1 MDLAQSSQAVS
12 SAIPKKGDRILQN
25 AIDSFRTV
33 LTPEQL
39 AEFENIQ
46 SIPDTDA
53 VLVFTA
59 ELDLRRQNQ
68 RGKSIASRLFPVL
81 QAVHSFTSVIDTFV
95 SSNPT
100 IAALVWGSVKMT
112 MTIMLNVA
120 SYYEA
125 FVELCI
131 ELGRICPRFE
141 QYQALFPA
149 SERLQNAL
157 CTFNASIIQCCQRVI
172 AMPKRSSGWTSPLNP
187 LNPSFWQSF
196 QQVFEADLQK
206 LRDNSNNVNKEIRLA
221 ADQSQHRNNELQRL
235 ENEQADRSRRSLS
248 RFMSRTRD
256 DFDRMHRLQI
266 MKQEE
271 LENCLSS
278 YDYIKPLK
286 QARQKRYPKSA
297 KWIFST
303 NQFKRWSDGTTS
315 GLLWCSGKMG
325 SGKSI
330 ICLIPRPSGYTLL
343 AAFLLAMPL
352 LEAFFSAKRENPHLK
367 EDVFFHLCTKESF
380 VTAPMWVWMLFSGD
394 FSGGSS
400 TLCASVIDYL
410 LTERSDPQ
418 SHVTFFFSR
427 FDDLESMRAE
437 TILRALVRQ
446 LVTVQD
452 VSGRTKQVLET
463 IRNASGD
470 ILSELS
476 RLLTHLLSRKGPP
489 SWVVVDGIDECQREE
504 RQVLMKVWRSML
516 DDGANVRLFI
526 TSRDHTSSIFKG
538 ASVKIQQ
545 ISMNCSLAQDGMAQ
559 LVDQAVQKS
568 LDSEELLVS
577 DQTLIS
583 EIKNTLAK
591 HADGMHV
598 SHILLQTVEANSC
611 RILWV
616 TLILRHLC
624 SQPNNEKIREAI
636 ALRNLPKN
644 LTGIFDRILDRMI
657 SDEKDSI
664 VQALLPWIVA
674 AKQPLTLSQLEECCL
689 ISPLQEYT
697 IRDRYVNRI
706 HLIDTWFQGL
716 IEIDYETKTV
726 HFIHACVQQ
735 FFLTAPDRQA
745 LSNFHVCIQDADRHI
760 GDICVTYLNF
770 SDFKTTLARVRP
782 PLPPIAPDEI
792 CQQALSNEWSWPR
805 FLRLSQ
811 RIHGHKRLAANIDTT
826 IASCTRAP
834 DATGQET
841 IILNHPFL
849 AYASAYWLS
858 HSVDFDQEH
867 CQTWSLW
874 KNMLIFGHELASS
887 PVSEEHHRTIDK
899 GLVLWATQNR
909 HSALLHVLASSTELI
924 EEYQRALLSYVMKES
939 DLKLLRRMLNT
950 NIPTWELYSLCC
962 RAAHDGHLEIIKALC
977 EEEVNINEYG
987 SLSKNGHIKA
997 SLPLLEAVEKGH
1009 IKVVE
1014 YLLQK
1019 GANPN
1024 SPAGLYQSALE
1035 PAAELGGL
1043 KGLQACRLLIDA
1055 GANARNTDILLR
1067 SCARGDK
1074 EIIKLL
1080 LSAGAD
1086 VNASYLA
1093 PGWKLLSEEGAFIY
1107 QENTALLEAFS
1118 VAEPDVDVIELLIG
1132 AGARIN
1138 IGSPQDSGYRL
1149 LREAIRSRNCH
1160 LVRILIREG
1169 ANPNGRPGLHC
1180 DDTPL
1185 TLAAIEGSFEI
1196 IGYLLRKGARVIDLD
1211 LTTTRIPGDLKN
1223 GKNYEELLAALRQA
1237 DRQ

>member
-46 SIPDTDA
+46 SVPDTDA

-125 FVELCI
+125 FVELCM

-206 LRDNSNNVNKEIRLA
+206 LRDNSNNVNIEIRLA

-303 NQFKRWSDGTTS
+303 NQFKRWLDGTTS

-330 ICLIPRPSGYTLL
+330 IC
-343 AAFLLAMPL
+343 
-352 LEAFFSAKRENPHLK
+352 
-367 EDVFFHLCTKESF
+367 
-380 VTAPMWVWMLFSGD
+380 
-394 FSGGSS
+394 
-400 TLCASVIDYL
+400 ASVIDYL
-410 LTERSDPQ
+410 LTESSDPQ

-427 FDDLESMRAE
+427 FDDSESMRAE

-446 LVTVQD
+446 LVAIQD

-463 IRNASGD
+463 IRNTSGD

-504 RQVLMKVWRSML
+504 RQVLIKVLRSML
-516 DDGANVRLFI
+516 DNGVNARLFI
-526 TSRDHTSSIFKG
+526 TSRDNTSSIFKG
-538 ASVKIQQ
+538 APVKIEQ
-545 ISMNCSLAQDGMAQ
+545 ISMNCPLAQDGMAQ
-559 LVDQAVQKS
+559 LVDQAVQKC
-568 LDSEELLVS
+568 LDAEELMVR
-577 DQTLIS
+577 DQTLIA

-591 HADGMHV
+591 HADGM
-598 SHILLQTVEANSC
+598 
-611 RILWV
+611 ILWV
-616 TLILRHLC
+616 IFILRHLC
-624 SQPNNEKIREAI
+624 SQPNNERIREAI
-636 ALRNLPKN
+636 ALRNLPRN
-644 LTGIFDRILDRMI
+644 LTEIFNRILDRTI
-657 SDEKDSI
+657 FEEKDSI
-664 VQALLPWIVA
+664 VQALIPWVVA
-674 AKQPLTLSQLEECCL
+674 AKRPLTVFQLEECCL

-697 IRDRYVNRI
+697 IRDRYVNGI
-706 HLIDTWFQGL
+706 QLIDTWFQGL
-716 IEIDYETKTV
+716 VEIDYETKTV
-726 HFIHACVQQ
+726 HFIHACVHQ
-735 FFLTAPDRQA
+735 FFLTAPDKPA
-745 LSNFHVCIQDADRHI
+745 LSKFRIRMEDADRHI

-770 SDFKTTLARVRP
+770 NDFKTTLARVRP
-782 PLPPIAPDEI
+782 HLPPIAPDEI
-792 CQQALSNEWSWPR
+792 CQEALRNEWSWPR

-811 RIHGHKRLAANIDTT
+811 KIRGHRQRGTDIDATV
-826 IASCTRAP
+826 ASCTRAP
-834 DATGQET
+834 DATVQET

-909 HSALLHVLASSTELI
+909 HSALLNLVATSTELI
-924 EEYQRALLSYVMKES
+924 EQYYPALFDYVLEKS
-939 DLKLLRRMLNT
+939 DVNLLHRMLKT
-950 NIPTWELYSLCC
+950 KTWGSMLNSICC
-962 RAAHDGHLEIIKALC
+962 RAAHNGSLEIINTLLDAG
-977 EEEVNINEYG
+977 VDINGHG
-987 SLSKNGHIKA
+987 SLSKNGYMKR
-997 SLPLLEAVEKGH
+997 SLPLLDAVEQGH
-1009 IKVVE
+1009 IKAME
-1014 YLLQK
+1014 YLIQR
-1019 GANPN
+1019 GADPN
-1024 SPAGLYQSALE
+1024 SQTDLYQSALE

-1043 KGLQACRLLIDA
+1043 KGLQACKLLIDA
-1055 GANARNTDILLR
+1055 GANARNTDALLR
-1067 SCARGDK
+1067 SCARGDRD
-1074 EIIKLL
+1074 IIKLL
-1080 LSAGAD
+1080 LTAGAD

-1093 PGWKLLSEEGAFIY
+1093 PRWTLLSVG
-1107 QENTALLEAFS
+1107 T
-1118 VAEPDVDVIELLIG
+1118 
-1132 AGARIN
+1132 
-1138 IGSPQDSGYRL
+1138 
-1149 LREAIRSRNCH
+1149 
-1160 LVRILIREG
+1160 
-1169 ANPNGRPGLHC
+1169 
-1180 DDTPL
+1180 
-1185 TLAAIEGSFEI
+1185 
-1196 IGYLLRKGARVIDLD
+1196 
-1211 LTTTRIPGDLKN
+1211 
-1223 GKNYEELLAALRQA
+1223 
-1237 DRQ
+1237 